1 MKTIRNKTLKPIRVP
16 LPGGKTL
23 HLGPTGTGQVSDKAV
38 ERDALKKL
46 IKDGSIEVLD
56 GTEPAQATGS
66 GSPSLHGSTHGHP
79 RPGVVKPKGDR

>member
-23 HLGPTGTGQVSDKAV
+23 FLGPSGTGQVSDKAV

-46 IKDGSIEVLD
+46 VEDDSIEILDGS
-56 GTEPAQATGS
+56 GPAQS
-66 GSPSLHGSTHGHP
+66 GGPASQRRHGSTQGH
-79 RPGVVKPKGDR
+79 RPGVVKSTGDR